1 MGFWHVGS
9 MAECTK
15 VRSRYPLSAA
25 AASSPEFT
33 ERANVCICTYNFNT
47 DEVQSM
53 SAFFAERAL
62 LATGWARNV
71 RFEVSDEGLL
81 TQVLSDSDAHGA
93 EVLKGPVVPGMPN
106 LHSHAFQ
113 RAMAGLAEVAGNP
126 NDSFWT
132 WRDLMYRLVGK
143 ISPEQ
148 LGVIARQLY
157 IEMLKGGFTS
167 VAEFHYVHQDSAG
180 QPYANPAEL
189 ALQISQAASSAGIG
203 LTLLPVLYSHSGFGG
218 QAPNEGQRRF
228 IHSTESYLSL
238 QAQLKPLLAAQP
250 AQALGLCFHSLRAV
264 TPQQMSEVLAA
275 SDKACPVHIHIAEQ
289 QKEVDD
295 CLAWSGR
302 RPLQWLYENVDV
314 DQRWCLVHATHADAG
329 EVASMARSAAVAG
342 LCLTTEANLGDGIFP
357 AVDYIA
363 QGGRW
368 GIGSDSHVSLSVVE
382 ELRWL
387 EYGQRLRDQRRNR
400 LYRIDQPMVGRT
412 LFDAALVGGAQ
423 AMGQN
428 IGALTVGQ
436 RADWLVLDGND
447 PYLATA
453 TDDGIL
459 NRWLFAGGDRQIR
472 DVLVNGQWVIRD
484 GRHAGEE
491 QSSRAFAAVLRELLG

>member
-1 MGFWHVGS
+1 
-9 MAECTK
+9 
-15 VRSRYPLSAA
+15 
-25 AASSPEFT
+25 
-33 ERANVCICTYNFNT
+33 
-47 DEVQSM
+47 M

-62 LATGWARNV
+62 LPNGWANNV
-71 RFEVSDEGLL
+71 RLEVGADGLL
-81 TQVLSDSDAHGA
+81 THIQADASAQGA
-93 EVLKGPVVPGMPN
+93 EQLSGPLLPGMPN

-143 ISPEQ
+143 ISPDQ

-157 IEMLKGGFTS
+157 IEMLKCGYTS
-167 VAEFHYVHQDSAG
+167 VAEFHYVHHDHNG
-180 QPYANPAEL
+180 QAYADPAEL
-189 ALQISQAASSAGIG
+189 SLQISQAASAAGIG

-218 QAPNEGQRRF
+218 QAPNDGQRRF
-228 IHSTESYLSL
+228 INSTQNYLDL
-238 QAQLKPLLAAQP
+238 QARLQPVVAQQP
-250 AQALGLCFHSLRAV
+250 AQRLGLCFHSLRAV
-264 TPQQMSEVLAA
+264 TPQQISDVLAA
-275 SDKACPVHIHIAEQ
+275 SDQQCPVHIHIAEQ

-302 RPLQWLYENVDV
+302 RPLQWLYENTEV
-314 DQRWCLVHATHADAG
+314 DQRWCLVHATHANPE
-329 EVASMARSAAVAG
+329 EVSLMARSRAIAG

-357 AVDYIA
+357 AVDFLA
-363 QGGRW
+363 QGGRM

-400 LYRIDQPMVGRT
+400 LYGAEQPMVGRT
-412 LFDAALVGGAQ
+412 LYDAALDGGAQ
-423 AMGQN
+423 ALGQP
-428 IGALTVGQ
+428 IGALEVGK

-453 TDDGIL
+453 SGDAIL
-459 NRWLFAGGDRQIR
+459 NRWLFAGGDRQVR
-472 DVLVNGQWVIRD
+472 DVLVNGKWVVRH
-484 GRHAGEE
+484 GHHAGEE
-491 QSSRAFAAVLRELLG
+491 ESNRAFTQVLRDLLG

>member
-1 MGFWHVGS
+1 
-9 MAECTK
+9 
-15 VRSRYPLSAA
+15 
-25 AASSPEFT
+25 
-33 ERANVCICTYNFNT
+33 
-47 DEVQSM
+47 M

-62 LATGWARNV
+62 LPSGWANNV
-71 RFEVSDEGLL
+71 RLEVSADGVLTHIQADSHADDAERLSGPLL
-81 TQVLSDSDAHGA
+81 
-93 EVLKGPVVPGMPN
+93 PGMPN

-143 ISPEQ
+143 ISPDQ

-157 IEMLKGGFTS
+157 IEMLKAGYTS
-167 VAEFHYVHQDSAG
+167 VAEFHYVHHDTSG
-180 QPYANPAEL
+180 QPYADPAEL
-189 ALQISQAASSAGIG
+189 ALRISQAASSAGIG

-228 IHSTESYLSL
+228 INSTENYLKL
-238 QAQLKPLLAAQP
+238 QSRLQPILAQQP

-264 TPQQMSEVLAA
+264 TPQQISEVLAA
-275 SDKACPVHIHIAEQ
+275 SDKQCPVHIHIAEQ

-295 CLAWSGR
+295 CLSWSAR
-302 RPLQWLYENVDV
+302 RPLQWLYENTEV
-314 DQRWCLVHATHADAG
+314 DQRWCLVHATHANPE
-329 EVASMARSAAVAG
+329 EVTLMAKSRAIAG

-357 AVDYIA
+357 AVDFLA
-363 QGGRW
+363 QGGRM

-400 LYRIDQPMVGRT
+400 LYGADQPMVGRT
-412 LFDAALVGGAQ
+412 LYDAALDGGAQ
-423 AMGQN
+423 ALGQP
-428 IGALTVGQ
+428 IGALEVGK

-453 TDDGIL
+453 SGDGIL
-459 NRWLFAGGDRQIR
+459 NRWLFAGGDRQVR
-472 DVLVNGQWVIRD
+472 DVLVNGQWVVRD

-491 QSSRAFAAVLRELLG
+491 ESNRAFIQVLRDLLG

>member
-1 MGFWHVGS
+1 
-9 MAECTK
+9 
-15 VRSRYPLSAA
+15 
-25 AASSPEFT
+25 
-33 ERANVCICTYNFNT
+33 
-47 DEVQSM
+47 M
-53 SAFFAERAL
+53 SVFFAERAL
-62 LATGWARNV
+62 LPTGWSANV
-71 RFEVSDEGLL
+71 RIEVGADGCL
-81 TQVLSDSDAHGA
+81 TQITANSDAQGA
-93 EVLKGPVVPGMPN
+93 EYLSGPVLPGMPN

-157 IEMLKGGFTS
+157 IEMLKAGYTS
-167 VAEFHYVHQDSAG
+167 VAEFHYVHHDLSG
-180 QPYANPAEL
+180 QPYANSAEL
-189 ALQISQAASSAGIG
+189 ALRISEAARSAGIG

-228 IHSTESYLSL
+228 INSTEQYLKL
-238 QAQLKPLLAAQP
+238 QQQLKPLLAQQS

-264 TPQQMSEVLAA
+264 TPEQIHEVLQA
-275 SDKACPVHIHIAEQ
+275 SDTACPVHIHIAEQ

-295 CLAWSGR
+295 CLSWSGK
-302 RPLQWLYENVDV
+302 RPIQWLYDNVEV
-314 DQRWCLVHATHADAG
+314 DQRWCLVHATHANAH
-329 EVASMARSAAVAG
+329 EVQRMAQSKAVAG

-357 AVDYIA
+357 AVDYLA
-363 QGGRW
+363 QGGRM

-400 LYRIDQPMVGRT
+400 MYRSDQPMVGRT
-412 LFDAALVGGAQ
+412 LYDAALAGGAQ
-423 AMGQN
+423 AMGQAVA
-428 IGALTVGQ
+428 GLAVGQ

-453 TDDGIL
+453 QDDAIL
-459 NRWLFAGGDRQIR
+459 NRWLFAGGDRQVR
-472 DVLVNGQWVIRD
+472 DVMANGQRVVRD
-484 GRHAGEE
+484 GRHADE
-491 QSSRAFAAVLRELLG
+491 QVSSRDFTRVLRELLG

>member
-1 MGFWHVGS
+1 
-9 MAECTK
+9 
-15 VRSRYPLSAA
+15 
-25 AASSPEFT
+25 
-33 ERANVCICTYNFNT
+33 
-47 DEVQSM
+47 M

-62 LATGWARNV
+62 LPNGWANNV
-71 RFEVSDEGLL
+71 RLEVSADGLL
-81 TQVLSDSDAHGA
+81 THIQANADAQGA
-93 EVLKGPVVPGMPN
+93 ERVQGPLLPGMPN

-148 LGVIARQLY
+148 LHVIARQLY
-157 IEMLKGGFTS
+157 IEMLKAGYTS
-167 VAEFHYVHQDSAG
+167 VAEFHYVHHDTNG
-180 QPYANPAEL
+180 QPYADPAEL
-189 ALQISQAASSAGIG
+189 ALRISQAARSAGIG

-218 QAPNEGQRRF
+218 QVPNEGQRRF
-228 IHSTESYLSL
+228 INSTENYLKL
-238 QAQLKPLLAAQP
+238 QSRLQPLLAAQP
-250 AQALGLCFHSLRAV
+250 AQQLGLCFHSLRAV
-264 TPQQMSEVLAA
+264 TPQQIKDVLAA
-275 SDKACPVHIHIAEQ
+275 SDRQCPVHIHIAEQ

-302 RPLQWLYENVDV
+302 RPLQWLYENTEV
-314 DQRWCLVHATHADAG
+314 DQRWCLVHATHANPE
-329 EVASMARSAAVAG
+329 EVTLMAKSRAIAG

-357 AVDYIA
+357 AVDFLA
-363 QGGRW
+363 QGGRM

-400 LYRIDQPMVGRT
+400 LYGADQPMVGRT
-412 LFDAALVGGAQ
+412 LYDAALDGGAE
-423 AMGQN
+423 AMGQP
-428 IGALTVGQ
+428 IGALQVGK

-453 TDDGIL
+453 DGDAIL
-459 NRWLFAGGDRQIR
+459 NRWLFAGGDRQVR
-472 DVLVNGQWVIRD
+472 DVLVNGQWVVRD

-491 QSSRAFAAVLRELLG
+491 ESNSAFTQVLRELLN

>member
-1 MGFWHVGS
+1 
-9 MAECTK
+9 
-15 VRSRYPLSAA
+15 
-25 AASSPEFT
+25 
-33 ERANVCICTYNFNT
+33 
-47 DEVQSM
+47 M
-53 SAFFAERAL
+53 SVFFAERAL
-62 LATGWARNV
+62 LPTGWATDV
-71 RFEVSDEGLL
+71 RIEVDAGGCL
-81 TQVLSDSDAHGA
+81 THIQANADAQGA
-93 EVLKGPVVPGMPN
+93 QRLNGPVLPGMPN

-143 ISPEQ
+143 ITPEQ

-157 IEMLKGGFTS
+157 IEMLKAGYTS
-167 VAEFHYVHQDSAG
+167 VAEFHYVHHDLSG

-189 ALQISQAASSAGIG
+189 ALRISEAARSTGIG

-228 IHSTESYLSL
+228 INSTEQYLNL
-238 QAQLKPLLAAQP
+238 QQQLKPLLAQQP
-250 AQALGLCFHSLRAV
+250 AQQLGLCFHSLRAV
-264 TPQQMSEVLAA
+264 TPEQMHEVLRA
-275 SDKACPVHIHIAEQ
+275 SDTVCPVHIHIAEQ

-295 CLAWSGR
+295 CLSWSGK
-302 RPLQWLYENVDV
+302 RPIQWLYDNVEV
-314 DQRWCLVHATHADAG
+314 DARWCLVHATHATAD
-329 EVASMARSAAVAG
+329 EVRLMAESKAVAG

-357 AVDYIA
+357 AVDYLA
-363 QGGRW
+363 QDGRM

-400 LYRIDQPMVGRT
+400 MYRSDQPMIGRT
-412 LFDAALVGGAQ
+412 LYDAALVGGAQ
-423 AMGQN
+423 AMGQPVA
-428 IGALTVGQ
+428 GLAVGQ

-453 TDDGIL
+453 QEDAIL
-459 NRWLFAGGDRQIR
+459 NRWLFAGGDRQVR
-472 DVLVNGQWVIRD
+472 DVVVNGQWVVRD
-484 GRHAGEE
+484 GRHADEE
-491 QSSRAFAAVLRELLG
+491 VSSRDFVRVLRELLG

>member
-1 MGFWHVGS
+1 
-9 MAECTK
+9 
-15 VRSRYPLSAA
+15 
-25 AASSPEFT
+25 
-33 ERANVCICTYNFNT
+33 
-47 DEVQSM
+47 M

-62 LATGWARNV
+62 LPDGWANDV
-71 RFEVSDEGLL
+71 RLEISADGLL
-81 TQVLSDSDAHGA
+81 AKVEANGHAEGA
-93 EVLKGPVVPGMPN
+93 ERLRGPLLPGMPN

-132 WRDLMYRLVGK
+132 WRDLMYRMVGK

-148 LGVIARQLY
+148 LQIIARQLY
-157 IEMLKGGFTS
+157 IEMLKAGYTC
-167 VAEFHYVHQDSAG
+167 VAEFHYVHHDITG
-180 QPYANPAEL
+180 QPYADPTEL
-189 ALQISQAASSAGIG
+189 SRQISQAAASSGIG

-228 IHSTESYLSL
+228 INSTGNYLDL
-238 QAQLKPLLAAQP
+238 QARLQPILAAQP
-250 AQALGLCFHSLRAV
+250 AQQLGLCFHSLRAV
-264 TPQQMSEVLAA
+264 TPQQISEVLAA
-275 SDKACPVHIHIAEQ
+275 SDQACPVHIHIAEQ

-295 CLAWSGR
+295 CLAWSGK
-302 RPLQWLYENVDV
+302 RPLQWLYDNVDI
-314 DQRWCLVHATHADAG
+314 DQRWCLVHATHANAD
-329 EVASMARSAAVAG
+329 EVTRMAKSRAIAG

-357 AVDYIA
+357 AVDFLA
-363 QGGRW
+363 QGGRM

-400 LYRIDQPMVGRT
+400 LYRSDQPMIGRT
-412 LFDAALVGGAQ
+412 LFDAALDGGAQ
-423 AMGQN
+423 AMGQP
-428 IGALTVGQ
+428 IGRLEVGK

-453 TDDGIL
+453 SEDGIL
-459 NRWLFAGGDRQIR
+459 NRWLFAGGDRQVR

-491 QSSRAFAAVLRELLG
+491 ESSQAFTQVLRSLLG